1 MTASP
6 GETLAPE
13 GALTFESLPSVLA
26 QAEAFAARADLPARL
41 DIDFARVTEV
51 DSAALAL
58 LLEWRRVAAR
68 RGTQLTFL
76 NLPPNLVAL
85 ATLYGIE
92 QLVQPAA

>member
-1 MTASP
+1 MTTSP
-6 GETLAPE
+6 GETLSPE
-13 GALTFESLPSVLA
+13 GGLTFDSLPSVLA
-26 QAEAFAARADLPARL
+26 QAEAFAARPDLPAHL
-41 DIDFARVTEV
+41 AIDFSRVTEV

-68 RGTQLTFL
+68 RGTQLTFQ

-92 QLVQPAA
+92 QLVQPGA